1 MTNLPSNKKSMD
13 LDVCSLAAS
22 CILIILNKPDIP
34 APMMMTVGDGEAEV
48 IVNMKRIAST
58 RTELKS
64 FMTDLL
70 LSGWLFSLYE
80 R

>member
-13 LDVCSLAAS
+13 LDICSN
-22 CILIILNKPDIP
+22 ITLNKPDIP

-48 IVNMKRIAST
+48 IVNKKRIAST